1 MNKENSINNIVQN
14 NFMFNISQFLNMFT
28 CRSSWWLNFFTS
40 KCCSNVLSSWFDFN
54 LIDAVLDGTPEWDY
68 LSSPPDSPGE
78 MVSGYIWQADF
89 HSFAAPQGTT
99 WSIFSTWHME
109 HFQMRMFLFFLIST
123 KKKQTKHLASEAC
136 KNTLSSLKDLKPI
149 QNTQM
154 FIGFI
159 IYRNIFQIHT
169 KVNLYSPHKAVNPF
183 CKPQIHHS
191 LQQRAQKRNS
201 LQLKMDEISPRLAVL
216 KNSVIPM
223 PGLTTPGQVW

>member
-1 MNKENSINNIVQN
+1 
-14 NFMFNISQFLNMFT
+14 
-28 CRSSWWLNFFTS
+28 
-40 KCCSNVLSSWFDFN
+40 
-54 LIDAVLDGTPEWDY
+54 
-68 LSSPPDSPGE
+68 
-78 MVSGYIWQADF
+78 
-89 HSFAAPQGTT
+89 
-99 WSIFSTWHME
+99 
-109 HFQMRMFLFFLIST
+109 MRMFLVFLIST
-123 KKKQTKHLASEAC
+123 KKKQTKHLALEAC

-201 LQLKMDEISPRLAVL
+201 LQLKMDEISPRLAAL

-223 PGLTTPGQVW
+223 PGLTTPGQV